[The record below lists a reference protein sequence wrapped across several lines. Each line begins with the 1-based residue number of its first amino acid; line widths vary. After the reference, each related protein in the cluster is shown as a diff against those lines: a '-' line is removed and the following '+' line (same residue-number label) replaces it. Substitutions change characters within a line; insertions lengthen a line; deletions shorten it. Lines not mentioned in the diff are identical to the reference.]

1 MAKKNNT
8 VTTTQTLSIWGAKVN
23 KKFYHS
29 DKVDR
34 GSLDILS
41 TSPSGKTIHTYVNYV
56 WFSPSMELEEGDVIN
71 GQAHLYTDSYE
82 KDGEKRYTLGI
93 CIDDCEVI

>member
-1 MAKKNNT
+1 MAKKNT
-8 VTTTQTLSIWGAKVN
+8 IEVTKQILTFLGAKVN

-41 TSPSGKTIHTYVNYV
+41 TSPTGKTIHTYVNYV
-56 WFSPSMELEEGDVIN
+56 WFNPSMELEEGDVIN
-71 GQAHLYTDSYE
+71 AEAHLYADSYE
-82 KDGEKRYTLGI
+82 KNGEKRYTLGV
-93 CIDDCEVI
+93 CIDECEVL